1 MKAQSMRQFVTTLSP
16 ARTLHTVC
24 AILCLA
30 ATAAAAEAPV
40 ALGSAS
46 TFGVLAGTTVTNVI
60 SVGTTITGDVGTS
73 PGTAITGFPPGIII
87 GNLYAGG
94 PVAAAAE
101 ADLVIAYD
109 NAAGRNTAP
118 VSVSGNLG
126 GMTLFPGLYKS
137 TSSLE
142 VSSGDLTLDAQGDP
156 TAVFIFQMASTL
168 TTTNGRQVFLI
179 GGAQAGNVFWQVGS
193 SATLGTTSVFKG
205 NILAA
210 ASITITQ
217 GASLEGRALAINGA
231 VTLDAN
237 SVTIPI
243 IVEPSP
249 TPTESPTPSPT
260 ESPTPSPSLTASP
273 TESPT
278 PSPTESP
285 TPSPSLTASPTES
298 PTASPTE
305 SPTPSPSLTASPT
318 ESPTP
323 SPSLTASPT
332 VSLTPSPT
340 ASLTPTASPTLTAT
354 ASPTPSLSPTAS
366 PSLTASPTVAPS
378 ATVTLTPTLSPSPT
392 PSVTPTPPPCLLDF
406 DFPEGEERWT
416 FTNSRPPYHEVI
428 GAYNPAS
435 PGTLDMT
442 TTTNKTSFAYWES
455 PLISPQCA
463 IPCPP
468 TGESAVPGQLYRATW
483 TLFSDQTDP
492 TLMPVIRLRTSAE
505 DFARSDLVVATAYGD
520 SSYSPTVTP
529 RSYTQYFLQPEGED
543 YFRLDYDLLS
553 FTPSAGYHVMT
564 SLDRVTIEAPGAI
577 DLPEGSLVRRY
588 DFVAEGPREWTSP
601 APGEVRE
608 IPLPAIFNADN
619 GLKIQGVASPSLVAG
634 PGGVPIEVL
643 FGYWGAETDLAIQ
656 GGTVYRL
663 RWSVT
668 SNAALENRA
677 ALPTFRFRVNES
689 SLKFAAL
696 VNIDSV
702 NQLARVPLDGVVE
715 DYDMWFLAPPEIDGR
730 TMILSFDYLY
740 VNKAPTGSLD
750 VDDPTRSITLNAL
763 EITALPLSLGRTG
776 FE

>member
-1 MKAQSMRQFVTTLSP
+1 
-16 ARTLHTVC
+16 
-24 AILCLA
+24 
-30 ATAAAAEAPV
+30 
-40 ALGSAS
+40 
-46 TFGVLAGTTVTNVI
+46 
-60 SVGTTITGDVGTS
+60 
-73 PGTAITGFPPGIII
+73 
-87 GNLYAGG
+87 
-94 PVAAAAE
+94 
-101 ADLVIAYD
+101 
-109 NAAGRNTAP
+109 
-118 VSVSGNLG
+118 
-126 GMTLFPGLYKS
+126 
-137 TSSLE
+137 
-142 VSSGDLTLDAQGDP
+142 
-156 TAVFIFQMASTL
+156 
-168 TTTNGRQVFLI
+168 
-179 GGAQAGNVFWQVGS
+179 
-193 SATLGTTSVFKG
+193 
-205 NILAA
+205 
-210 ASITITQ
+210 
-217 GASLEGRALAINGA
+217 
-231 VTLDAN
+231 
-237 SVTIPI
+237 
-243 IVEPSP
+243 
-249 TPTESPTPSPT
+249 
-260 ESPTPSPSLTASP
+260 
-273 TESPT
+273 
-278 PSPTESP
+278 
-285 TPSPSLTASPTES
+285 
-298 PTASPTE
+298 
-305 SPTPSPSLTASPT
+305 
-318 ESPTP
+318 
-323 SPSLTASPT
+323 
-332 VSLTPSPT
+332 
-340 ASLTPTASPTLTAT
+340 
-354 ASPTPSLSPTAS
+354 
-366 PSLTASPTVAPS
+366 
-378 ATVTLTPTLSPSPT
+378 
-392 PSVTPTPPPCLLDF
+392 
-406 DFPEGEERWT
+406 
-416 FTNSRPPYHEVI
+416 
-428 GAYNPAS
+428 
-435 PGTLDMT
+435 MT